1 MTKSN
6 QIYVLSLIISTFA
19 LFFLILNLV
28 VFENLA
34 ATLPS
39 TSLSMSS
46 SKSAFASRLTTKSK
60 TWAYATGMEPV
71 SLSLYKLCLP
81 FSPTLQPPRL
91 VSPLVCFLVFAFL
104 VLFSSSASSSLHLS
118 EYLHSISIFANQS
131 PSQSQSISVNWSIS
145 VSISLSLQITF
156 ISVSFSTQS
165 LSLSLSNQLTHSLS
179 LKLTHYPQIYTI
191 RDLVHRVLLFFVL
204 ILGEG
209 ERQRCSPS
217 FLFIFFYRFFLFYFN
232 FNFFLKRQ
240 NDVVSAVL
248 TAAPNW
254 SLTESYTDKN

>member
-19 LFFLILNLV
+19 LLFLILNLV
-28 VFENLA
+28 VFENFA

-39 TSLSMSS
+39 TSSSMSS

-60 TWAYATGMEPV
+60 TWAYAAGMEPV

-131 PSQSQSISVNWSIS
+131 PSRSISISIYFCELVYLGLNLSIS
-145 VSISLSLQITF
+145 ANHLHLGLF
-156 ISVSFSTQS
+156 LNSVS
-165 LSLSLSNQLTHSLS
+165 LSLSQTNSHTLSLSN
-179 LKLTHYPQIYTI
+179 
-191 RDLVHRVLLFFVL
+191 
-204 ILGEG
+204 
-209 ERQRCSPS
+209 
-217 FLFIFFYRFFLFYFN
+217 
-232 FNFFLKRQ
+232 
-240 NDVVSAVL
+240 
-248 TAAPNW
+248 
-254 SLTESYTDKN
+254 

>member
-19 LFFLILNLV
+19 LLFLILNLV

-39 TSLSMSS
+39 TSSSMSS

-118 EYLHSISIFANQS
+118 EYLHSIFIFANQS
-131 PSQSQSISVNWSIS
+131 PSRSISISIYFCELVYLGLNLSIS
-145 VSISLSLQITF
+145 ANHLHLGLF
-156 ISVSFSTQS
+156 LNSV
-165 LSLSLSNQLTHSLS
+165 SLSLSNQLTHSLS

-204 ILGEG
+204 ISREG

-217 FLFIFFYRFFLFYFN
+217 FFLFYF
-232 FNFFLKRQ
+232 L
-240 NDVVSAVL
+240 
-248 TAAPNW
+248 
-254 SLTESYTDKN
+254 